1 MTLVQMLLSW
11 LGLSRHENATDD
23 ELMRRRVM
31 SLAWPA
37 VLQGLLITSIQVVD
51 TYLVS
56 LISDEA
62 LAAVG
67 TASQLI
73 FVMLILLIAVEVGAS
88 VLVAQAV
95 GAQDRIRANRY
106 ARQGIT
112 TGLLIAIPLIAF
124 GFGLRHQ
131 LVGLFDLE
139 PEVAA
144 LALDYWSIVAVSLVL
159 LMLVFV
165 LSGIL
170 RGAGDTRTPM
180 LGTAVANVFN
190 AGFGY
195 VLIFGKLGFP
205 EMGVAGSALAS
216 TIGWGSHVAFMV
228 IVLLRGDHPV
238 SLLGRRGWMPT
249 ADTVRGIVRIGA
261 PVAGEETSWSFGLAV
276 LTGVV
281 ATLGTAALAAHRI
294 VFNALTLSFMPGL
307 GLAMATT
314 ALVGQAV
321 GARDPAGG
329 RRALIIG
336 SQYAAAWM
344 GTIGLIYFFG
354 AETIARLFSSDPEV
368 IRAGAGALRALAVT
382 QPIWALLLVF
392 SGALRGTGKSVF
404 PMVANSLMV
413 WAAVGLA
420 FLWAELDF
428 GLSAVW
434 LSFTLVAPLPV
445 LALWRRLQREPLLTP
460 GGFVP
465 LADDL
470 VEEPLQRP
478 EPVGAAP
485 YETAAVSPVTRKP
498 AR

>member
-1 MTLVQMLLSW
+1 MLVRIFLNW
-11 LGLSRHENATDD
+11 LGLSRHENPTTEEAI
-23 ELMRRRVM
+23 RRRVM

-73 FVMLILLIAVEVGAS
+73 FVMLILLIAIEVGAS

-95 GAQDRIRANRY
+95 GAEDRVRANRV
-106 ARQGIT
+106 ARQGIMI
-112 TGLLIAIPLIAF
+112 GLIVAVPLIMF

-131 LVGLFDLE
+131 LVGLFGLE
-139 PEVAA
+139 PEVES
-144 LALDYWSIVAVSLVL
+144 LALEYWSIVAVSLVL

-180 LGTAVANVFN
+180 LGTAIANVFN

-195 VLIFGKLGFP
+195 VLIFRKLGFP

-228 IVLLRGDHPV
+228 AMLMRGDHPV
-238 SLLGRRGWMPT
+238 SLVGRRGWFPSME
-249 ADTVRGIVRIGA
+249 TVRGVVRIGA
-261 PVAGEETSWSFGLAV
+261 PVAGEEVSWSFGLAV

-281 ATLGTAALAAHRI
+281 ATLGTAALAGHRI

-307 GLAMATT
+307 GLAMAAT

-321 GARDPAGG
+321 GARDPHAG

-344 GTIGLIYFFG
+344 GTIGLIYFFA
-354 AETIARLFSSDPEV
+354 AEPIVKLFSSDPEV
-368 IRAGAGALRALAVT
+368 ISAGAGALRALAVT

-404 PMVANSLMV
+404 PMAVNSLMV
-413 WAAVGLA
+413 WSAVGLSL
-420 FLWAELDF
+420 LWTGLGF
-428 GLSAVW
+428 GLGAVW

-445 LALWRRLQREPLLTP
+445 LALWWRLQREPLLTP
-460 GGFVP
+460 GDFDP

-470 VEEPLQRP
+470 VAEGQAVP
-478 EPVGAAP
+478 EVVGAAP
-485 YETAAVSPVTRKP
+485 YEATATSPLTRKP
-498 AR
+498 E